1 MPLTHFTDRHLVRVL
16 ATQTRRTDL
25 SPHELSRSHVELG
38 RFLAGELLERL
49 PLEEVSIQHPQGVRT
64 GFQVRDED
72 ALTLVCFMRAG
83 LYVAEG
89 VRERLPRARLV
100 HVSPQRGAGLSEGER
115 EELGPPE
122 GRTFVLIDSVVNT
135 GASLES
141 VLEQLAGARLF
152 VLTLV
157 GPVHT
162 AERLAAAWPDV
173 ELLYARVSTNQYTGK
188 GGTDTGNRLF
198 GTWSRG

>member
-16 ATQTRRTDL
+16 ATQTRRVDV
-25 SPHELSRSHVELG
+25 SPHELSRSHVALG
-38 RFLAGELLERL
+38 RFLGGELLERL
-49 PLEEVSIQHPQGVRT
+49 PLEECTIQHPQGERT
-64 GFQVRDED
+64 GFQVQSEQDI
-72 ALTLVCFMRAG
+72 ALVCFMRAG
-83 LYVAEG
+83 MYVAEG
-89 VRERLPRARLV
+89 VREVLPTAPLF
-100 HVSPQRGAGLSEGER
+100 HVSPRRGQGLSSKELD
-115 EELGPPE
+115 ELGPSA

-141 VLEQLAGARLF
+141 VLEQLDGARIF

-162 AERLAAAWPDV
+162 AERLVEQWPDV

-198 GTWSRG
+198 GTWSRS